1 MQPRT
6 LRGRRSRAGGR
17 KRREPPSDFKLP
29 AAQEDVRFFESAAF
43 DPNDFEPVGE
53 DAIAVKNALVL
64 VEGHHEDSQG
74 RPHYFSKDRVFRIAQ
89 NTNSWFSKG
98 NRVPWLTDHQ
108 KTQWS
113 TIGDLDGHLQVRK
126 VRPEDVPGLPHLI
139 GKLGIF
145 TDRLVGKGKDVVQ
158 KITDGLI
165 STLSPG
171 LDVAVDVIKEISATP
186 TPAIPGL
193 RIFKRN
199 SRGANF
205 ALTWDE
211 AEQESWDE
219 DAAYEDAMSH
229 FDMWWGMASQISQAS
244 DEELQGRD
252 PEQLQVEALQ
262 GLTAKLAETIG
273 LSEPM
278 VEQETNVAG
287 APPKSKA
294 NALASKPVQMAR
306 AGTVAAFERT
316 RIKRKFNE
324 KTRKEEMAITMA
336 QAAYAMYGG
345 GTANFARKKKRRGKA
360 TLRQKI
366 MGRTAL
372 GTAARLGALA
382 AGGAAAYRYGGRA
395 IGGYSSARKAGLGRL
410 EAAGRGIRKGGQ
422 RALRDIKGG
431 YKNTRRAAD
440 AVAGGAYAGAIGAY
454 GGARGGGAIGLSGV
468 REAMRGSRGGR

>member
-1 MQPRT
+1 MAT
-6 LRGRRSRAGGR
+6 LTRRGKGR
-17 KRREPPSDFKLP
+17 DRVSFSTQGR
-29 AAQEDVRFFESAAF
+29 EDVRYFESATL
-43 DPNDFEPVGE
+43 DPSVFEPEGE
-53 DAIAVKNALVL
+53 DAIAVKKALVL

-74 RPHYFSKDRVFRIAQ
+74 RPHYFSKDRVFRIAE

-108 KTQWS
+108 KSQWS

-126 VRPEDVPGLPHLI
+126 VRPEDVPDLPHLV

-145 TDRLVGKGKDVVQ
+145 ADRLVGKGKDVVQ
-158 KITDGLI
+158 KITDGII

-186 TPAIPGL
+186 TPAIAGL
-193 RIFKRN
+193 RIFKRSGARRN
-199 SRGANF
+199 ANF

-252 PEQLQVEALQ
+252 PEQLQIEALQ
-262 GLTAKLAETIG
+262 GLTAKLAEAIG

-278 VEQETNVAG
+278 VAQEVNATGV
-287 APPKSKA
+287 PPNSRA
-294 NALASKPVQMAR
+294 NALVNKPAQMTR
-306 AGTVAAFERT
+306 AETITAFKRT

-324 KTRKEEMAITMA
+324 KARKEEMAITMA

-345 GTANFARKKKRRGKA
+345 GGTANFARKRKRSGKS

-382 AGGAAAYRYGGRA
+382 AGGAAAARYGGRA
-395 IGGYSSARKAGLGRL
+395 LRGYGSARKAGLGRL
-410 EAAGRGIRKGGQ
+410 EAAGRGLQKGGQ
-422 RALRDIKGG
+422 RALRDLGGG
-431 YKNTRRAAD
+431 YKNIRRLAD
-440 AVAGGAYAGAIGAY
+440 ATAGAAYTGALGAY
-454 GGARGGGAIGLSGV
+454 GGAVGGGRMGLSGV
-468 REAMRGSRGGR
+468 RQLTRNAR